1 MLRRH
6 QVLAG
11 KKIVDRLL
19 LVGLWL
25 LAEHLFHVG
34 LQIANNLAQSGV
46 GFHRALFSM
55 IAHSGKIQRLQIDPL
70 RNSADLPRQPDLSR
84 SSRYQIPIGPS
95 SDDNGEYN
103 NAVRLRGTTLSR
115 APGLSSLGR
124 TNQHTLLEMKGKR
137 AKKCS
142 LAAFHG

>member
-34 LQIANNLAQSGV
+34 LQILTIWHKA
-46 GFHRALFSM
+46 ALVF
-55 IAHSGKIQRLQIDPL
+55 IAHS
-70 RNSADLPRQPDLSR
+70 
-84 SSRYQIPIGPS
+84 
-95 SDDNGEYN
+95 
-103 NAVRLRGTTLSR
+103 
-115 APGLSSLGR
+115 
-124 TNQHTLLEMKGKR
+124 
-137 AKKCS
+137 
-142 LAAFHG
+142 LA